1 MALGNNNI
9 SVALVKSTI
18 GVSSVN
24 SVGGLIAKAS
34 IGGNGSGIL
43 GYDSAFKIYET
54 RSLNSNVYDGTL
66 ISGAEPHWNRWSR
79 YMPAEWAI
87 DSGELILRLK
97 RNANNTNGGYDFR
110 LHDFRLY
117 NQAAHAPTL
126 FTDSTY
132 TNIAGNMTVS
142 WSMFMY
148 EMAFPEAI
156 THILA
161 KVVLGG
167 SITQTKLIPLDEITH
182 YTGMPPEIPAS
193 YSVTF
198 TSVVSSSGTI
208 QMFGSNQYGQELCTL
223 NNIYG
228 IQGFSIQTI
237 PIYASLQR
245 AVGGVRDPYVQ
256 LNAEIT
262 VPTGSSATINVNS
275 GQSTIGG
282 YTISILGISST
293 YTQCSLNI
301 YLTHESD
308 EILVTS
314 TPITI
319 PLSSAG
325 ELSTYYV
332 SSVTLNQ
339 PTAAGD
345 TLSFFM
351 EDLTY

>member
-9 SVALVKSTI
+9 SVALVQSTI
-18 GVSSVN
+18 GVSSTS
-24 SVGGLIAKAS
+24 SVGGLIAKAAT
-34 IGGNGSGIL
+34 GGVG
-43 GYDSAFKIYET
+43 GYAFYINET
-54 RSLNSNVYDGTL
+54 YGTTGKRDGTL
-66 ISGAEPHWNRWSR
+66 IANSTPHWNRWSR
-79 YMPAEWAI
+79 YIPAEWVI

-148 EMAFPEAI
+148 EMAFPAEI

-167 SITQTKLIPLDEITH
+167 SITQTLLIPLSEITH
-182 YTGMPPEIPAS
+182 YTGMPPEIPAN
-193 YSVTF
+193 YSVSF

-262 VPTGSSATINVNS
+262 TPSGSSATININS
-275 GQSTIGG
+275 GVTTIGG
-282 YTISILGISST
+282 YTITILGVSST
-293 YTQCSLNI
+293 YTTCSFNL
-301 YLTHESD
+301 YLSHEGLD
-308 EILVTS
+308 ILVTP
-314 TPITI
+314 TPYSI
-319 PLSSAG
+319 PLSPSG
-325 ELSTYYV
+325 ETSTYYV
-332 SSVTLNQ
+332 STVTLNQ
-339 PTAAGD
+339 ATAAGD
-345 TLSFFM
+345 TLAFYL